1 MFITKAIR
9 TNWVA
14 FPHFARRANHT
25 KALQVLKLYLIN
37 VRGVAVPDEFVM
49 PSLSLLSLRILFIV
63 ALIGFSKHSTSA
75 VHDRLALQRLPLNIR
90 TFYA

>member
-25 KALQVLKLYLIN
+25 KALQAVLKLYLIN
-37 VRGVAVPDEFVM
+37 VRGVAVPDEF
-49 PSLSLLSLRILFIV
+49 RHALFEFIELTDIV
-63 ALIGFSKHSTSA
+63 HRSSNRF
-75 VHDRLALQRLPLNIR
+75 LQHIVQVQSM
-90 TFYA
+90 TA